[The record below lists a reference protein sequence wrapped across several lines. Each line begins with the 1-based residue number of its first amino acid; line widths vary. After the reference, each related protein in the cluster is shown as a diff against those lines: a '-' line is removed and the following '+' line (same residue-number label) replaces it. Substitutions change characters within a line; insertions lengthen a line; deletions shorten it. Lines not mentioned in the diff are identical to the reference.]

1 MSYWDLTLRSC
12 KRIFDEKHRRSG
24 VSWAECLRY
33 SSMYTQTPSGALAVE
48 RRILMHDVVYN
59 ADAASPAASIF
70 SNIHIPR
77 LLC

>member
-1 MSYWDLTLRSC
+1 MSCWELTLRSC
-12 KRIFDEKHRRSG
+12 KTIFDEKNRLSG

-33 SSMYTQTPSGALAVE
+33 SSMYTQAPSGALVVE
-48 RRILMHDVVYN
+48 RRILMHDVVYYTN
-59 ADAASPAASIF
+59 AASPAASIF